1 MFRFISG
8 EWDELENGFNFW
20 RLSDKYSFG
29 LKFVWGDAEEG
40 KHMITLRYSK
50 VTKKFDFRKRQS
62 CSRKEL
68 EEFYALDRMSTAMEP
83 IKIDGKTVA

>member
-1 MFRFISG
+1 MFRFTSG

-29 LKFVWGDAEEG
+29 LKVVWGDAEEG

-50 VTKKFDFRKRQS
+50 VTKKFDFRKNAIMFQKRARGILCFRPYGYS
-62 CSRKEL
+62 YR
-68 EEFYALDRMSTAMEP
+68 TN
-83 IKIDGKTVA
+83 